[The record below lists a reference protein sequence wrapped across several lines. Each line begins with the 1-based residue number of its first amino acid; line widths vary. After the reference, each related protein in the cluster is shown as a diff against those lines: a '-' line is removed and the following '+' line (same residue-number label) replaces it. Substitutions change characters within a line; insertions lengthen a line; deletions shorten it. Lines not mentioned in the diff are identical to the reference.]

1 MTNQYEFDKGVDIPA
16 TSARQGVNIDLLRAM
31 PVGTSK
37 WFGAK
42 EVKKATRF
50 YRVAKKLGITIV
62 IRKVTKEDPR
72 GAGVRMWRTEGRV
85 AVDPIAAAEKRAA
98 RKSPT
103 KNRAKPKPKAKAKK
117 KAVKPKRAAKRKPK
131 APAAEAAATA

>member
-1 MTNQYEFDKGVDIPA
+1 MSTQGHEFDKGIDIPA
-16 TSARQGVNIDLLRAM
+16 TSARTGVNVDLLRAM

-37 WFGAK
+37 WFSPK

-50 YRVAKKLGITIV
+50 YRVAKKLGMTIL

-85 AVDPIAAAEKRAA
+85 ALDPIAAAEKKA
-98 RKSPT
+98 T
-103 KNRAKPKPKAKAKK
+103 KRSAPKAKAKAKPKAKK
-117 KAVKPKRAAKRKPK
+117 KAAKPKRAASKKRKTNS
-131 APAAEAAATA
+131 AAAPTAQ